1 MQAREKKLSLIVHFC
16 RYCVQLIFLFF
27 FHNNFVKI
35 EKKNNMYLQEN
46 ILWVMILI
54 LGFQDR
60 ICYEKNAIFQE
71 KDTLLMQSAFQNMM
85 SSLI

>member
-1 MQAREKKLSLIVHFC
+1 MFVDTVFNYYFYDFC
-16 RYCVQLIFLFF
+16 
-27 FHNNFVKI
+27 HNNFVKI
-35 EKKNNMYLQEN
+35 EKKNRYLQEN
-46 ILWVMILI
+46 ILRVMILI